1 MNANRRAEIL
11 QAVELNDRDLLSEIA
26 ELEAEN
32 KRLEV
37 VNKESQC
44 QLAILDSDKEMLEDE
59 RDSLKAAIATPEL
72 YVGVVEKILAEER
85 ESAVADNSK
94 LRARIEDQKEF
105 IKLSAQSYDAN
116 KIGWEKDIEDLRAER
131 DRLKAEVK
139 DLRYSLE
146 HIDGDERYAK
156 LRAGLERLVA
166 AANEAKG
173 ELEYDITNGS
183 VAIDILKDAIAA
195 AKDGCAPAQNKMLS
209 ERMLFER
216 SLLKNA
222 ILFINNEW
230 EKGTYSPEWFR
241 EQVIVKIAVEKAKE
255 VVPMDNR

>member
-11 QAVELNDRDLLSEIA
+11 QAVELHDRDLLAEIS

-37 VNKESQC
+37 VNKESQR
-44 QLAILDSDKEMLEDE
+44 QLVLLDSDNEQLESE
-59 RDSLKAAIATPEL
+59 RDMLKAAIATPEL
-72 YVGVVEKILAEER
+72 YVGVVSEVLAEER
-85 ESAVADNSK
+85 ESVVAENSK

-116 KIGWEKDIEDLRAER
+116 KIGWEKDIEDLRTER
-131 DRLKAEVK
+131 EQLKAEAN

-156 LRAGLERLVA
+156 LRAGLERLVK
-166 AANEAKG
+166 AANEAKE
-173 ELEYDITNGS
+173 ELEYDITNGR

-195 AKDGCAPAQNKMLS
+195 AKDGCAPVQNQMMS
-209 ERMLFER
+209 ER

-230 EKGTYSPEWFR
+230 EKGTYSPEWFM

>member
-1 MNANRRAEIL
+1 MDANRRAELIK
-11 QAVELNDRDLLSEIA
+11 AVEEHGRDLFAEISE
-26 ELEAEN
+26 L
-32 KRLEV
+32 V
-37 VNKESQC
+37 
-44 QLAILDSDKEMLEDE
+44 DE
-59 RDSLKAAIATPEL
+59 CDRLKAAIATPEL

-85 ESAVADNSK
+85 ELAIADNLN
-94 LRARIEDQKEF
+94 LRT
-105 IKLSAQSYDAN
+105 
-116 KIGWEKDIEDLRAER
+116 ER

-195 AKDGCAPAQNKMLS
+195 AKDGCAPVQNKMLS
-209 ERMLFER
+209 ER

-230 EKGTYSPEWFR
+230 EKGTYSPEWFM